1 MLRDKY
7 GLSWSDEVSDAQ
19 VERWFIQQG
28 GKVERDGKIY
38 GEGLVKHFKEY
49 WKELWPHDSQ
59 TWWTDLILKNILE
72 NQFTSLVGPACV
84 ARQTRIPNPIT
95 GEAPTIGQLCDSNTR
110 PVVLTSGGP
119 VVASVPWLK
128 GFDDLFEVTLASGS
142 RFTATGQHLVLTEN
156 GFSTVEYLRQSKN
169 PFVLLPESVSDHHRT
184 ILELDQ
190 SVRAVGAWN
199 SHQTVGDFQVD
210 CRYESRSCDEPLHWV
225 SSIFQDASPSQFDA
239 LLCDAYLASC
249 HMGDVRSTPTRNPRG
264 PRIAHHATETNA
276 HLGRMLGIFGS
287 HRYDEESHGR
297 DAESFLPLLQFL
309 TGRHHRCSSSS
320 QSFCS
325 SRKLLNHGLAW
336 KSSLGLRVPVTS
348 IKHVGRDFFYDLT
361 VPLFH
366 HYFAEGA
373 IHHNSSWKT
382 GTVSRIALMDWS
394 CFPDCTT
401 VMQSSTDMAGLRSR
415 IYGETTKMWHSAKM
429 LHPWFPGFPLDSKCV
444 ITYRDVKEE
453 LARDLRDS
461 VVGIPCKASTGKFL
475 GMGSYSGRKNRRV
488 WCIADE
494 FQHMEL
500 AILDAQDN
508 LISNG
513 PNLVPGIV
521 TDKDDPE
528 LGKPLRGYKCV
539 FIANTN
545 PSRPGNPIDVVSEPE
560 HGWGSI
566 KEDGKT
572 KVWKCKKLPNHPVQ
586 CVCVNLDAKDS
597 PNSPYPVDKPKWSHL
612 AGPNK
617 LVAYTEGSESYWSQ
631 GRGVFKFGLAA
642 FKIITPEICEQ
653 FNAFQDLIWLGDP
666 TVKIGMV
673 DASYGGGDRCPLG
686 WLEFGKCVDGKI
698 RIKFHPYWLVP
709 IIVNPEV
716 SAEFQIAMFVKDHM
730 EEVGVPPEN
739 FFFDGRGSLAMA
751 LASVWSPRVNSV
763 EFGGP
768 ATNRPVGGDIY
779 TIDKETKQRRL
790 KLCNEH
796 YSKFVSELWFSWL
809 YATQADQIRG
819 MLRDVVA
826 DAHPREW
833 YKVNGD
839 KMEIEA
845 KDKMKKRTGCSPDLA
860 DMAAIGIEGARRR
873 GFTIGTL
880 ANKTLARKDM
890 KWLDDLA
897 AQSRK
902 LRESK
907 QLNYAA

>member
-38 GEGLVKHFKEY
+38 GEGLVKHFKAY
-49 WKELWPHDSQ
+49 WSLLWPEDYQ
-59 TWWTDLILKNILE
+59 TWWTDLVLKNVLE

-184 ILELDQ
+184 ILELGQ
-190 SVRAVGAWN
+190 SVRAVGAWS

-225 SSIFQDASPSQFDA
+225 SSIFQDASP
-239 LLCDAYLASC
+239 
-249 HMGDVRSTPTRNPRG
+249 
-264 PRIAHHATETNA
+264 
-276 HLGRMLGIFGS
+276 
-287 HRYDEESHGR
+287 
-297 DAESFLPLLQFL
+297 
-309 TGRHHRCSSSS
+309 S

-373 IHHNSSWKT
+373 IHHNSSWKS

-394 CFPDCTT
+394 CFPECTT
-401 VMQSSTDMAGLRSR
+401 ILQSSTTMPDLKGR
-415 IYGETTKMWHSAKM
+415 IFGETTKMWHTAKM
-429 LHPWFPGFPLDSKCV
+429 LHPWFPGHPIDSKCV
-444 ITYRDVKEE
+444 ITYRDIKEDM
-453 LARDLRDS
+453 ARDIRDS
-461 VVGIPCKASTGKFL
+461 IVGVPCKASTGKFL
-475 GMGSYSGRKNRRV
+475 GMGAYSGRKNRRV

-494 FQHMEL
+494 FQFMEL

-508 LISNG
+508 LVSNG
-513 PNLVPGIV
+513 PNLVPGLI
-521 TDKDDPE
+521 TDKESPE
-528 LGKPLRGYKCV
+528 FGKPKIGYKCV

-572 KVWKCKKLPNHPVQ
+572 KVWKCKKLSNHPVQ

-597 PNSPYPVDKPKWSHL
+597 PNSPYPVDAPKFPRL
-612 AGPNK
+612 AGPNMLK
-617 LVAYTEGSESYWSQ
+617 AYTEGSESYWSQ
-631 GRGVFKFGLAA
+631 GRGIFKFGLAA

-716 SAEFQIAMFVKDHM
+716 SPEFQIAMFVKDHM

-809 YATQADQIRG
+809 YATQTDQIRG

-833 YKVNGD
+833 YTVNGD
-839 KMEIEA
+839 RMEIETKA
-845 KDKMKKRTGCSPDLA
+845 DMKKRTGISPDLA

-902 LRESK
+902 LRESH
-907 QLNYAA
+907 QLTYAA